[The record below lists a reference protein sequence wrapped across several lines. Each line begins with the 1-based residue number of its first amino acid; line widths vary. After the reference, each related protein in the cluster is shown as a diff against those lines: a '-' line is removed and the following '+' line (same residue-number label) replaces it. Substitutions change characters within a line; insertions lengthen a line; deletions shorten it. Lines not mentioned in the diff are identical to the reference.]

1 MTHPETWEAVC
12 REALYH
18 VLLCLVADVEESTR
32 PVADTVYWGGDPD
45 PEQVERL
52 RRISFEF
59 EYAVEAYLA
68 ALCDATEP
76 WGGGD
81 ARAPPWEAGTDAVD
95 GEAGDGNDDGVT
107 DAEAPDDADAEES
120 GDGTDAEDPGGDA
133 DAEDSEDEDS
143 GDAATGERSEE

>member
-18 VLLCLVADVEESTR
+18 VLLCLAADVEETTR

-52 RRISFEF
+52 RRLSFEF

-76 WGGGD
+76 WGSGD
-81 ARAPPWEAGTDAVD
+81 PRVPPWERGTDAVD
-95 GEAGDGNDDGVT
+95 GDGENERSAGDDKRDDG
-107 DAEAPDDADAEES
+107 EA
-120 GDGTDAEDPGGDA
+120 GGDA
-133 DAEDSEDEDS
+133 TDDGDAGRDTDEDAEGDTDEDS
-143 GDAATGERSEE
+143 GDAADQERSEE